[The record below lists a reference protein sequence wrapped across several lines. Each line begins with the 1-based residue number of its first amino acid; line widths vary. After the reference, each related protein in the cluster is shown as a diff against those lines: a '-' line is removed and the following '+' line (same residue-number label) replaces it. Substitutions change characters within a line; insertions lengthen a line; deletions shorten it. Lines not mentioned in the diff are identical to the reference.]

1 MAEKEKDIIARAQDN
16 FKSCLDWEALS
27 RQRFKE
33 DMRFLFAD
41 SDNQDQW
48 EPSVKARR
56 HMATQPMIT
65 INKVHTHWLMIVN
78 QMKEN
83 KPSIQVHPTNGE
95 ASYEAAQI
103 YEGLIRHI
111 EYKSNAKVAYDI
123 ASEQQVGGG
132 IGYVQVITKY
142 ADDSTFD
149 QEIYIKEIPDAL
161 SVYLDPHIKK
171 RDGSDAKYAFIYEDM
186 PRKEFERKYPNVKVP
201 TSNGN
206 QQWVT
211 KDIVKVATY
220 YEKETRKEWLYSI
233 TNDDGSVKFMRESD
247 ITVEERKLF
256 NEIIR
261 TGGEGID
268 RRRIDKHI
276 IRKYLIGGTEVL
288 EKGIWPGTYIPIARQ
303 VGEEVIIEQTL
314 DRKGIVRYMKDA
326 QRAYNYNASA
336 ALEYGALQSK
346 SPYLAPVEAINGL
359 ENYWATANTENHAYL
374 PYNSAD
380 EQGNPVP
387 TPSKA
392 PAPSGAT
399 VYTEGM
405 ATANMEMS
413 MASGQYEQT
422 FGQQSQELSGVSIDK
437 RIKQGN
443 RATFHFQDSQANTV
457 QFVGKII
464 IDLIPKIYDTKRIVR
479 ILGEDGSEDQIM
491 VDPEAQQAI
500 IQKEEEADAKV
511 KTIFNPNVGKFDV
524 VAECG
529 PSYDTKRAEAFDSMT
544 KLLVAQPAL
553 SQVIGDLYMGAA
565 DFPGAD
571 KLQERMRNWIPQS
584 ILGTGPS
591 EQEQAMMQQLQ
602 ESQEAIQALTQQLN
616 EKQSYLDIEKQRA
629 DIQALN
635 HIAIRYEDERQDSI
649 NAFKAE
655 TDRLKVILANM
666 KPEQIN
672 AIAQK
677 TYEEIEVQQPPA
689 VEYDQT
695 QFDPSQLIHDYLPNI
710 LESNQPQ
717 QMQQPQEMQQME
729 SPQQQ
734 PQIQPEGI

>member
-27 RQRFKE
+27 RQRFRD

-48 EPSVKARR
+48 EPAVKARR

-149 QEIYIKEIPDAL
+149 QEIFIKEIPDAL

-186 PRKEFERKYPNVKVP
+186 PRREFERKYPNIKVP

-220 YEKETRKEWLYSI
+220 YEKETKKEWLYSI

-268 RRRIDKHI
+268 RRRIDKHVI
-276 IRKYLIGGTEVL
+276 KKYLIGGTEVL

-303 VGEEVIIEQTL
+303 VGEEVIIEQRL

-346 SPYLAPVEAINGL
+346 SPYIAPVDAINGL
-359 ENYWATANTENHAYL
+359 ENYWATANIENHAYL
-374 PYNSAD
+374 PYNNLD
-380 EQGNPVP
+380 EQGNAV
-387 TPSKA
+387 
-392 PAPSGAT
+392 PAPSKQAPPMGAP
-399 VYTEGM
+399 VYMDGM
-405 ATANMEMS
+405 QTANMEM
-413 MASGQYEQT
+413 MMTSGQYDQT
-422 FGQQSQELSGVSIDK
+422 FGEQSQELSGVSIDK
-437 RIKQGN
+437 RINQGN
-443 RATFHFQDSQANTV
+443 RATFHFQDAQANTI

-491 VDPEAQQAI
+491 VDPQARQAI
-500 IQKEEEADAKV
+500 IQNEQEAEAKV
-511 KTIFNPNVGKFDV
+511 QTIFNPNVGKFDV

-529 PSYDTKRAEAFDSMT
+529 PSYDTKRAEAFDAMT
-544 KLLVAQPAL
+544 GLLKAQPAL
-553 SQVIGDLYMGAA
+553 SQVIGDLYMGSA

-571 KLQERMRNWIPQS
+571 KLQERMRNWIPAS

-591 EQEQAMMQQLQ
+591 EQEQQMMAQLQ
-602 ESQEAIQALTQQLN
+602 ASQQAIQELTQQLA
-616 EKQSYLDIEKQRA
+616 EKQSYISIEKQRA
-629 DIQALN
+629 DIDALN
-635 HIAIRYEDERQDSI
+635 HLALRYENERQDSI
-649 NAFKAE
+649 QAFKAE
-655 TDRLKVILANM
+655 TDRLKAILANM
-666 KPEQIN
+666 KPEQMN
-672 AIAQK
+672 AIAKK
-677 TYEEIEVQQPPA
+677 TFNEIEVQQPPA

-695 QFDPSQLIHDYLPNI
+695 QFDPSQLIQEYLPNI
-710 LESNQPQ
+710 QEPNQ
-717 QMQQPQEMQQME
+717 QQPQEMQQME

>member
-27 RQRFKE
+27 RQRFRD

-48 EPSVKARR
+48 EPAVKARR

-171 RDGSDAKYAFIYEDM
+171 RDGSDAKFAFIYEDM
-186 PRKEFERKYPNVKVP
+186 PRREFERKYPNIKVP

-220 YEKETRKEWLYSI
+220 YEKETKKEWLYSI

-268 RRRIDKHI
+268 RRRIDKHVI
-276 IRKYLIGGTEVL
+276 KKYLIGGTEVL

-303 VGEEVIIEQTL
+303 VGEEVIIEQRL

-346 SPYLAPVEAINGL
+346 SPYIAPVDAINGL
-359 ENYWATANTENHAYL
+359 ENYWATANIENHAYL
-374 PYNSAD
+374 PYNNLD

-387 TPSKA
+387 MPQKA
-392 PAPSGAT
+392 PAPMGAP
-399 VYTEGM
+399 VYMDGM
-405 ATANMEMS
+405 QTANMEM
-413 MASGQYEQT
+413 MMTSGQYDQT
-422 FGQQSQELSGVSIDK
+422 FGEQSQELSGVSIDK
-437 RIKQGN
+437 RINQGN
-443 RATFHFQDSQANTV
+443 RATFHFQDAQANTI

-464 IDLIPKIYDTKRIVR
+464 IDLIPKIYDTKRVVR

-491 VDPEAQQAI
+491 VDPEARQAI
-500 IQKEEEADAKV
+500 VQNEQEAEAKV
-511 KTIFNPNVGKFDV
+511 QTIFNPNVGKFDV

-529 PSYDTKRAEAFDSMT
+529 PSYDTKRAEAFDAMT
-544 KLLVAQPAL
+544 GLLKAQPAL
-553 SQVIGDLYMGAA
+553 SQVIGDLYMGSA

-571 KLQERMRNWIPQS
+571 KLQERMRNWIPAS

-591 EQEQAMMQQLQ
+591 EQEQQMMAQLQ
-602 ESQEAIQALTQQLN
+602 ASQQAIQELTQQLN
-616 EKQSYLDIEKQRA
+616 EKQSLIAIEKQRA
-629 DIQALN
+629 DIDALN
-635 HIAIRYEDERQDSI
+635 HLALRYENERQDSI
-649 NAFKAE
+649 QAFKAE
-655 TDRLKVILANM
+655 TDRLKAILANM
-666 KPEQIN
+666 KPEQMN

-677 TYEEIEVQQPPA
+677 TFNEIEVQQPPA

-710 LESNQPQ
+710 QEPNQ
-717 QMQQPQEMQQME
+717 QQPQEMQQME

>member
-27 RQRFKE
+27 RQRFRD

-48 EPSVKARR
+48 EASVKARR

-211 KDIVKVATY
+211 KDVVKVATY

-303 VGEEVIIEQTL
+303 VGEEVIIEQRL

-392 PAPSGAT
+392 PAPTGAT

-443 RATFHFQDSQANTV
+443 RATFHFQDAQANTV

-491 VDPEAQQAI
+491 VDPQAQQAI
-500 IQKEEEADAKV
+500 VQKEEEADAKV

-571 KLQERMRNWIPQS
+571 KLQERMRNWIPHS

-591 EQEQAMMQQLQ
+591 EQEQQMMQQLQ
-602 ESQEAIQALTQQLN
+602 LSQQAIQELTQQLN
-616 EKQSYLDIEKQRA
+616 EKQSLIAIEKQRA
-629 DIQALN
+629 DIDALN

-649 NAFKAE
+649 AAFKAE
-655 TDRLKVILANM
+655 TERLKVILANM
-666 KPEQIN
+666 KPEQMN

-677 TYEEIEVQQPPA
+677 TYQEIEIQQPPA

-710 LESNQPQ
+710 QEPNQ
-717 QMQQPQEMQQME
+717 QQPQQME

>member
-48 EPSVKARR
+48 EPTVKARR

-149 QEIYIKEIPDAL
+149 QEIFIKEIPDAL

-247 ITVEERKLF
+247 ITIEERKLF

-261 TGGEGID
+261 QNGEGID
-268 RRRIDKHI
+268 RRRIDKHV

-303 VGEEVIIEQTL
+303 VGEEVIIEQRL

-392 PAPSGAT
+392 PAPTGAT

-443 RATFHFQDSQANTV
+443 RATFHFQDAQANTV

-553 SQVIGDLYMGAA
+553 SQVIGDLYMGSA

-591 EQEQAMMQQLQ
+591 EQEQMMMQQLQ
-602 ESQEAIQALTQQLN
+602 ESQAAIQALTQQLN

-629 DIQALN
+629 DIAALN
-635 HIAIRYEDERQDSI
+635 HLAIRYEDERQDSI

-666 KPEQIN
+666 KPEQID
-672 AIAQK
+672 AIARK
-677 TYEEIEVQQPPA
+677 TYQEIEVQQPPA
-689 VEYDQT
+689 VEFDQT
-695 QFDPSQLIHDYLPNI
+695 QFDPSQLIQEYLPKIQEPNQQ
-710 LESNQPQ
+710 QPQ
-717 QMQQPQEMQQME
+717 QMEQQPQEMQQQ
-729 SPQQQ
+729 PNQ
-734 PQIQPEGI
+734 PQGI

>member
-1 MAEKEKDIIARAQDN
+1 
-16 FKSCLDWEALS
+16 
-27 RQRFKE
+27 
-33 DMRFLFAD
+33 
-41 SDNQDQW
+41 
-48 EPSVKARR
+48 
-56 HMATQPMIT
+56 
-65 INKVHTHWLMIVN
+65 
-78 QMKEN
+78 
-83 KPSIQVHPTNGE
+83 
-95 ASYEAAQI
+95 
-103 YEGLIRHI
+103 
-111 EYKSNAKVAYDI
+111 
-123 ASEQQVGGG
+123 
-132 IGYVQVITKY
+132 
-142 ADDSTFD
+142 
-149 QEIYIKEIPDAL
+149 
-161 SVYLDPHIKK
+161 
-171 RDGSDAKYAFIYEDM
+171 
-186 PRKEFERKYPNVKVP
+186 
-201 TSNGN
+201 
-206 QQWVT
+206 
-211 KDIVKVATY
+211 
-220 YEKETRKEWLYSI
+220 
-233 TNDDGSVKFMRESD
+233 
-247 ITVEERKLF
+247 
-256 NEIIR
+256 
-261 TGGEGID
+261 
-268 RRRIDKHI
+268 
-276 IRKYLIGGTEVL
+276 
-288 EKGIWPGTYIPIARQ
+288 
-303 VGEEVIIEQTL
+303 
-314 DRKGIVRYMKDA
+314 MKDA

-359 ENYWATANTENHAYL
+359 ENYWSTANTENHAYL

-392 PAPSGAT
+392 PAPTGAT

-422 FGQQSQELSGVSIDK
+422 FGEQSQELSGVSIDK

-443 RATFHFQDSQANTV
+443 RATFHFQDAQANTV

-491 VDPEAQQAI
+491 VDPQAQQAI
-500 IQKEEEADAKV
+500 IQKEEEVDAKV

-553 SQVIGDLYMGAA
+553 SQVIGDLYMGSA

-591 EQEQAMMQQLQ
+591 EQEQQMMQQLQ
-602 ESQEAIQALTQQLN
+602 ASQQAIQELTQQLA
-616 EKQSYLDIEKQRA
+616 EKQSYISIEKQRA
-629 DIQALN
+629 DIDALN
-635 HIAIRYEDERQDSI
+635 HLALRYENERQDSI
-649 NAFKAE
+649 QAFKAE
-655 TDRLKVILANM
+655 TDRLKAILVNM
-666 KPEQIN
+666 KPEQMN

-677 TYEEIEVQQPPA
+677 TFNEIEVQQPPA

-710 LESNQPQ
+710 QEPTQ
-717 QMQQPQEMQQME
+717 QQPQEMQQIE

>member
-1 MAEKEKDIIARAQDN
+1 MAEKEKDIIARAQEN
-16 FKSCLDWEALS
+16 FKACLDWEALT

-48 EPSVKARR
+48 EPAVKARR

-171 RDGSDAKYAFIYEDM
+171 RDGSDAKFAFIYEDM
-186 PRKEFERKYPNVKVP
+186 PRREFERKYPNVKVP
-201 TSNGN
+201 TTNGN

-211 KDIVKVATY
+211 KDVVKVATY

-233 TNDDGSVKFMRESD
+233 TNDDGSVKFLRESD
-247 ITVEERKLF
+247 ITIEERKLF

-261 TGGEGID
+261 QNGEGID
-268 RRRIDKHI
+268 RRRIDKHVI
-276 IRKYLIGGTEVL
+276 KKYLIGGTEVL

-303 VGEEVIIEQTL
+303 VGEEVIIEQRL

-380 EQGNPVP
+380 EQGNAVP

-392 PAPSGAT
+392 PAPTGAPL
-399 VYTEGM
+399 YMEGM
-405 ATANMEMS
+405 QVANMELM
-413 MASGQYEQT
+413 MTSGQYEQT
-422 FGQQSQELSGVSIDK
+422 FGEQSQELSGVSIDK
-437 RIKQGN
+437 RVNQGN
-443 RATFHFQDSQANTV
+443 RATFHFQDAQANTI
-457 QFVGKII
+457 QFIGKII

-500 IQKEEEADAKV
+500 IQKELEEEAKV

-529 PSYDTKRAEAFDSMT
+529 PSYDTKRNEAFDAMT

-553 SQVIGDLYMGAA
+553 SQVIGDLYMGSA

-571 KLQERMRNWIPQS
+571 KLQERMRNWIPPN

-591 EQEQAMMQQLQ
+591 EQEQAMMAQLQ
-602 ESQEAIQALTQQLN
+602 ESQAAIQALTQQLA
-616 EKQSYLDIEKQRA
+616 EKQSYIAIEKQRA
-629 DIQALN
+629 DIDALN
-635 HIAIRYEDERQDSI
+635 HLALRYENERQDSI
-649 NAFKAE
+649 QAFKAE
-655 TDRLKVILANM
+655 TDRLKAILANM

-672 AIAQK
+672 VIAQK
-677 TYEEIEVQQPPA
+677 TYQEIEMQQPPA

-695 QFDPSQLIHDYLPNI
+695 QFDPSQLIHEYLPNI
-710 LESNQPQ
+710 QEPMQPQ
-717 QMQQPQEMQQME
+717 QTMQQE
-729 SPQQQ
+729 PQQLQ

>member
-48 EPSVKARR
+48 EPTVKARR

-186 PRKEFERKYPNVKVP
+186 PRKEFERKYPNIKVP

-247 ITVEERKLF
+247 ITIEERKLF

-261 TGGEGID
+261 QNGEGID
-268 RRRIDKHI
+268 RRRIDKHV

-303 VGEEVIIEQTL
+303 VGEEVIIEQRL

-392 PAPSGAT
+392 PAPTGAT

-443 RATFHFQDSQANTV
+443 RATFHFQDAQANTV

-500 IQKEEEADAKV
+500 VQKEEEADAKV

-553 SQVIGDLYMGAA
+553 SQVIGDLYMGSA

-591 EQEQAMMQQLQ
+591 EQEQMMMQQLQ
-602 ESQEAIQALTQQLN
+602 ESQAAIQALTQQLN

-629 DIQALN
+629 DIAALN
-635 HIAIRYEDERQDSI
+635 HLAIRYEDERQDSI

-666 KPEQIN
+666 KPEQID

-677 TYEEIEVQQPPA
+677 TYQEIEVQQPPA
-689 VEYDQT
+689 VEFDQT

-710 LESNQPQ
+710 QEPNQQ
-717 QMQQPQEMQQME
+717 QMQQEIQQLMQQE
-729 SPQQQ
+729 PQQQ

>member
-27 RQRFKE
+27 RQRFRD

-48 EPSVKARR
+48 EPAVKARR

-149 QEIYIKEIPDAL
+149 QEIFIKEIPDAL

-186 PRKEFERKYPNVKVP
+186 PRREFERKYPNIKVP

-247 ITVEERKLF
+247 ITIEERKLF

-268 RRRIDKHI
+268 RRRIDKHVI
-276 IRKYLIGGTEVL
+276 KKYLIGGTEVL

-303 VGEEVIIEQTL
+303 VGEEVIIEHRL

-346 SPYLAPVEAINGL
+346 SPYIAPVDAINGL

-374 PYNSAD
+374 PYNNLD

-387 TPSKA
+387 MPQKA
-392 PAPSGAT
+392 PAPMGAP
-399 VYTEGM
+399 VYMDGM
-405 ATANMEMS
+405 QTANMEM
-413 MASGQYEQT
+413 MMTSGQYDQT
-422 FGQQSQELSGVSIDK
+422 FGEQSQELSGVSIDK
-437 RIKQGN
+437 RINQGN
-443 RATFHFQDSQANTV
+443 RATFHFQDAQANTI

-491 VDPEAQQAI
+491 VDPQARQAI
-500 IQKEEEADAKV
+500 IQNEQEAEAKIQ
-511 KTIFNPNVGKFDV
+511 TIFNPNVGKFDV

-529 PSYDTKRAEAFDSMT
+529 PSYDTKRAEAFDAMT
-544 KLLVAQPAL
+544 GLLKAQPAL
-553 SQVIGDLYMGAA
+553 SQVIGDLYMGSA

-591 EQEQAMMQQLQ
+591 EQEQQMMAQLQ
-602 ESQEAIQALTQQLN
+602 ASQQAIQELTQQLN
-616 EKQSYLDIEKQRA
+616 EKQSLIAIEKQRA
-629 DIQALN
+629 DIDALN
-635 HIAIRYEDERQDSI
+635 HLALRYENERQDSI
-649 NAFKAE
+649 QAFKAE
-655 TDRLKVILANM
+655 TDRLKAILANM
-666 KPEQIN
+666 KPEQMN

-677 TYEEIEVQQPPA
+677 TFNEIEVQQPPA

-695 QFDPSQLIHDYLPNI
+695 QFDPSQLIQEYLPNI
-710 LESNQPQ
+710 QEPNQ
-717 QMQQPQEMQQME
+717 QQPQEMQQME

>member
-27 RQRFKE
+27 RQRFRD

-149 QEIYIKEIPDAL
+149 QEIFIKEIPDAL

-171 RDGSDAKYAFIYEDM
+171 RDGSDAKFAFVYEDM
-186 PRKEFERKYPNVKVP
+186 PRREFERKYPNIKVP
-201 TSNGN
+201 TTNGN

-220 YEKETRKEWLYSI
+220 FEKETRKEWLYSI
-233 TNDDGSVKFMRESD
+233 TNDDGSVRFMRESD
-247 ITVEERKLF
+247 ITIEERKLF
-256 NEIIR
+256 SEIIR
-261 TGGEGID
+261 QGGEGID
-268 RRRIDKHI
+268 RRRIDKHV

-303 VGEEVIIEQTL
+303 VGEEVIIEQRL

-346 SPYLAPVEAINGL
+346 SPYIAPVEAINGL

-374 PYNSAD
+374 PYNNAD

-387 TPSKA
+387 MPQKA
-392 PAPSGAT
+392 SAPMGAP
-399 VYTEGM
+399 VYMDGM
-405 ATANMEMS
+405 ATANMEM
-413 MASGQYEQT
+413 MMTSGQYDQT
-422 FGQQSQELSGVSIDK
+422 FGEQSQELSGVSIDK
-437 RIKQGN
+437 RINQGN
-443 RATFHFQDSQANTV
+443 RATFHFQDAQANTI
-457 QFVGKII
+457 QFIGKII

-491 VDPEAQQAI
+491 VDPQAKQAI
-500 IQKEEEADAKV
+500 IQNEQEAEAKV
-511 KTIFNPNVGKFDV
+511 QTIFNPNVGKFDV

-529 PSYDTKRAEAFDSMT
+529 PSYDTKRSEAFDAMT
-544 KLLVAQPAL
+544 GLLKSQPAL

-591 EQEQAMMQQLQ
+591 EQEQLMMQQLQ
-602 ESQEAIQALTQQLN
+602 ESQAAIQALTQQLA
-616 EKQSYLDIEKQRA
+616 EKQSFIAIEKQRA
-629 DIQALN
+629 DIDALN
-635 HIAIRYEDERQDSI
+635 HLALRYENERQDSI
-649 NAFKAE
+649 QAFKAE
-655 TDRLKVILANM
+655 TDRLKAILANM
-666 KPEQIN
+666 KPEQMN

-677 TYEEIEVQQPPA
+677 TYQEIEVQQPPA

-710 LESNQPQ
+710 QEPTQPMQQQPQ
-717 QMQQPQEMQQME
+717 QMEQQPQQQFN
-729 SPQQQ
+729 Q
-734 PQIQPEGI
+734 PQGI

>member
-48 EPSVKARR
+48 EPTVKARR

-247 ITVEERKLF
+247 ITIEERKLF

-261 TGGEGID
+261 QNGEGID
-268 RRRIDKHI
+268 RRRIDKHV

-303 VGEEVIIEQTL
+303 VGEEVIIEQRL

-392 PAPSGAT
+392 PAPTGAT

-443 RATFHFQDSQANTV
+443 RATFHFQDAQANTV

-500 IQKEEEADAKV
+500 VQKEEEADAKV

-553 SQVIGDLYMGAA
+553 SQVIGDLYMGSA

-591 EQEQAMMQQLQ
+591 EQEQMMMQQLQ
-602 ESQEAIQALTQQLN
+602 ESQTAIQALTQQLN

-629 DIQALN
+629 DIAALN
-635 HIAIRYEDERQDSI
+635 HLAIRYEDERQDSI

-666 KPEQIN
+666 KPEQID

-677 TYEEIEVQQPPA
+677 TYQEIELQQPPA
-689 VEYDQT
+689 VEFDQT

-710 LESNQPQ
+710 QEPNQQ
-717 QMQQPQEMQQME
+717 QMQQEIQQLMQQE
-729 SPQQQ
+729 PQQQ

>member
-149 QEIYIKEIPDAL
+149 QEIFIKEIPDAL

-303 VGEEVIIEQTL
+303 VGEEVIIEQRL

-392 PAPSGAT
+392 PAPTGAT

-443 RATFHFQDSQANTV
+443 RATFHFQDAQANTV

-491 VDPEAQQAI
+491 VDPQAQQAI
-500 IQKEEEADAKV
+500 IQKEEEVDAKV

-602 ESQEAIQALTQQLN
+602 ESQAAIQALTQQLN

-635 HIAIRYEDERQDSI
+635 HLAIRYEDERQDSI

-666 KPEQIN
+666 KPEQID
-672 AIAQK
+672 AIARK
-677 TYEEIEVQQPPA
+677 TYQEIEVQQPPA
-689 VEYDQT
+689 VEFDQT
-695 QFDPSQLIHDYLPNI
+695 QFDPSQLIQEYLPKI
-710 LESNQPQ
+710 QEPNQQ
-717 QMQQPQEMQQME
+717 QEMQQME

-734 PQIQPEGI
+734 PQI

>member
-48 EPSVKARR
+48 EPTVKARR

-186 PRKEFERKYPNVKVP
+186 PRKEFERKYPNIKVP

-247 ITVEERKLF
+247 ITIEERKLF

-261 TGGEGID
+261 QNGEGID
-268 RRRIDKHI
+268 RRRIDKHV

-303 VGEEVIIEQTL
+303 VGEEVIIEQRL

-392 PAPSGAT
+392 PAPTGAT

-443 RATFHFQDSQANTV
+443 RATFHFQDAQANTV

-500 IQKEEEADAKV
+500 VQKEEEADAKV

-553 SQVIGDLYMGAA
+553 SQVIGDLYMGSA

-591 EQEQAMMQQLQ
+591 EQEQMMMQQLQ
-602 ESQEAIQALTQQLN
+602 ESQAAIQALTQQLN

-629 DIQALN
+629 DIAALN
-635 HIAIRYEDERQDSI
+635 HLAIRYEDERQDSI

-666 KPEQIN
+666 KPEQID

-677 TYEEIEVQQPPA
+677 TYQEIELQQPPA
-689 VEYDQT
+689 VEFDQT

-710 LESNQPQ
+710 QEPNQQ
-717 QMQQPQEMQQME
+717 QMQQEIQQLMYLL
-729 SPQQQ
+729 SLFMHF
-734 PQIQPEGI
+734 

>member
-27 RQRFKE
+27 RQRFRD

-48 EPSVKARR
+48 EASVKARR

-171 RDGSDAKYAFIYEDM
+171 RDCSDAKYAFIYEDM
-186 PRKEFERKYPNVKVP
+186 PRKEFERKYPNIKVP

-220 YEKETRKEWLYSI
+220 YEKETKKEWLYSI

-303 VGEEVIIEQTL
+303 VGEEVIIEQRL

-392 PAPSGAT
+392 PAPTGAT

-443 RATFHFQDSQANTV
+443 RATFHFQDAQANTV

-491 VDPEAQQAI
+491 VDPQAQQAI
-500 IQKEEEADAKV
+500 VQKEEEADAKV

-591 EQEQAMMQQLQ
+591 EQEQMMMQQLQ
-602 ESQEAIQALTQQLN
+602 ESQAAIQALTQQLN

-635 HIAIRYEDERQDSI
+635 HLAIRYEDERQDSI

-666 KPEQIN
+666 KPEQID
-672 AIAQK
+672 AIARK
-677 TYEEIEVQQPPA
+677 TYQEIEVQQPPA
-689 VEYDQT
+689 VEFDQT
-695 QFDPSQLIHDYLPNI
+695 QFDPSQLIQEYLPKI
-710 LESNQPQ
+710 QEPNQQ
-717 QMQQPQEMQQME
+717 QEMQQME

-734 PQIQPEGI
+734 QQPEGI

>member
-27 RQRFKE
+27 RQRFRD

-48 EPSVKARR
+48 EPAVKARR

-149 QEIYIKEIPDAL
+149 QEIFIKEIPDAL

-186 PRKEFERKYPNVKVP
+186 PRREFERKYPNIKVP

-220 YEKETRKEWLYSI
+220 YEKETKKEWLYSI

-268 RRRIDKHI
+268 RRRIDKHVI
-276 IRKYLIGGTEVL
+276 KKYLIGGTEVL

-303 VGEEVIIEQTL
+303 VGEEVIIEQRL

-346 SPYLAPVEAINGL
+346 SPYIAPVDAINGL

-374 PYNSAD
+374 PYNNLD

-387 TPSKA
+387 MPQKA
-392 PAPSGAT
+392 PAPMGAP
-399 VYTEGM
+399 VYMDGM
-405 ATANMEMS
+405 QTANMEM
-413 MASGQYEQT
+413 MMTSGQYDQT
-422 FGQQSQELSGVSIDK
+422 FGEQSQELSGVSIDK
-437 RIKQGN
+437 RINQGN
-443 RATFHFQDSQANTV
+443 RATFHFQDAQANTI

-491 VDPEAQQAI
+491 VDPEARQAI
-500 IQKEEEADAKV
+500 IQNEQEAEAKIQ
-511 KTIFNPNVGKFDV
+511 TIFNPNVGKFDV

-529 PSYDTKRAEAFDSMT
+529 PSYDTKRAEAFDAMT
-544 KLLVAQPAL
+544 GLLKAHPAL
-553 SQVIGDLYMGAA
+553 SQVIGDLYMGSA

-571 KLQERMRNWIPQS
+571 KLQERMRNWIPAS

-591 EQEQAMMQQLQ
+591 EQEQQMMAQLQ
-602 ESQEAIQALTQQLN
+602 ASQQAIQELTQQLN
-616 EKQSYLDIEKQRA
+616 EKQSMISIEKQRA
-629 DIQALN
+629 DIDALN
-635 HIAIRYEDERQDSI
+635 HLALRYENERQDSI
-649 NAFKAE
+649 QAFKAE
-655 TDRLKVILANM
+655 TDRLKAILANM
-666 KPEQIN
+666 KPEQMN

-677 TYEEIEVQQPPA
+677 TFNEIEVQQPPA

-695 QFDPSQLIHDYLPNI
+695 QFDPSQLIQEYLPNI
-710 LESNQPQ
+710 QEPNQ
-717 QMQQPQEMQQME
+717 QQPQETQQME

>member
-149 QEIYIKEIPDAL
+149 QEIFIKEIPDAL

-247 ITVEERKLF
+247 ITIEERKLF

-261 TGGEGID
+261 QNGEGID
-268 RRRIDKHI
+268 RRRIDKHV

-303 VGEEVIIEQTL
+303 VGEEVIIEQRL

-392 PAPSGAT
+392 PAPTGAT

-443 RATFHFQDSQANTV
+443 RATFHFQDAQANTV

-500 IQKEEEADAKV
+500 VQKEEEADAKV

-553 SQVIGDLYMGAA
+553 SQVIGDLYMGSA

-591 EQEQAMMQQLQ
+591 EQEQMMMQQLQ
-602 ESQEAIQALTQQLN
+602 ESQAAIQALTQQLN

-629 DIQALN
+629 DIAALN
-635 HIAIRYEDERQDSI
+635 HLAIRYEDERQDSI

-666 KPEQIN
+666 KPEQID
-672 AIAQK
+672 AIARK
-677 TYEEIEVQQPPA
+677 TYQEIEVQQPPA
-689 VEYDQT
+689 VEFDQT

-710 LESNQPQ
+710 QEPNQQ
-717 QMQQPQEMQQME
+717 QMQQEIQQLMQQE
-729 SPQQQ
+729 PQQQ

>member
-1 MAEKEKDIIARAQDN
+1 
-16 FKSCLDWEALS
+16 
-27 RQRFKE
+27 
-33 DMRFLFAD
+33 MRFLFAD

-48 EPSVKARR
+48 EPAVKARR

-149 QEIYIKEIPDAL
+149 QEIFIKEIPDAL

-186 PRKEFERKYPNVKVP
+186 PRHEFERKYPNIKVP

-268 RRRIDKHI
+268 RRRIDKHVI
-276 IRKYLIGGTEVL
+276 KKYLIGGTEVL

-303 VGEEVIIEQTL
+303 VGEEVIIEQRL

-346 SPYLAPVEAINGL
+346 SPYLAPVDAINGL

-374 PYNSAD
+374 PYNNLD
-380 EQGNPVP
+380 EQGNQVPMPQKAP
-387 TPSKA
+387 TPMGA
-392 PAPSGAT
+392 P
-399 VYTEGM
+399 VYMDGM
-405 ATANMEMS
+405 QTANMEM
-413 MASGQYEQT
+413 MMTSGQYDQT
-422 FGQQSQELSGVSIDK
+422 FGEQSQELSGVSIDK
-437 RIKQGN
+437 RINQGN
-443 RATFHFQDSQANTV
+443 RATFHFQDAQANTI

-491 VDPEAQQAI
+491 VDPQAKQAI
-500 IQKEEEADAKV
+500 IQNEQEAEAKIQ
-511 KTIFNPNVGKFDV
+511 TIFNPNVGKFDV

-529 PSYDTKRAEAFDSMT
+529 PSYDTKRAEAFDAMT
-544 KLLVAQPAL
+544 GLLKAQPAL
-553 SQVIGDLYMGAA
+553 SQVIGDLYMGSA

-591 EQEQAMMQQLQ
+591 EQEQQMMAQLQ
-602 ESQEAIQALTQQLN
+602 ASQQAIQELTQQLN
-616 EKQSYLDIEKQRA
+616 EKQSMISIEKQRA
-629 DIQALN
+629 DIDALN
-635 HIAIRYEDERQDSI
+635 HLALRYENERQDSI
-649 NAFKAE
+649 QAFKAE
-655 TDRLKVILANM
+655 TDRLKAILANM
-666 KPEQIN
+666 KPEQMN

-677 TYEEIEVQQPPA
+677 TFEEIKVQQPPA

-695 QFDPSQLIHDYLPNI
+695 QFDPSQLIQEYLPNI
-710 LESNQPQ
+710 QEPTQ
-717 QMQQPQEMQQME
+717 QQPQEMQQME
-729 SPQQQ
+729 SLQQQ

>member
-186 PRKEFERKYPNVKVP
+186 PRKEFERKYPNIKVP

-247 ITVEERKLF
+247 ITIEERKLF

-261 TGGEGID
+261 QNGEGID
-268 RRRIDKHI
+268 RRRIDKHV

-303 VGEEVIIEQTL
+303 VGEEVIIEQRL

-392 PAPSGAT
+392 PAPTGAT

-443 RATFHFQDSQANTV
+443 RATFHFQDAQANTV

-500 IQKEEEADAKV
+500 VQKEEEADAKV

-553 SQVIGDLYMGAA
+553 SQVIGDLYMGSA

-591 EQEQAMMQQLQ
+591 EQEQMMMQQLQ
-602 ESQEAIQALTQQLN
+602 ESQAAIQALTQQLN

-629 DIQALN
+629 DIAALN
-635 HIAIRYEDERQDSI
+635 HLAIRYEDERQDSI

-666 KPEQIN
+666 KPEQID

-677 TYEEIEVQQPPA
+677 TYQEIELQQPPA
-689 VEYDQT
+689 VEFDQT

-710 LESNQPQ
+710 QEPNQQ
-717 QMQQPQEMQQME
+717 QMQQEIQQLMQQE
-729 SPQQQ
+729 PQQQ